1 MAGGPRACV
10 MTSLKSSVRRL
21 RAGIVPSQHVE
32 ELSVGYDAV
41 RESLLSKLADLEAG
55 RPLSPLL
62 VQGEWGSGKSHL
74 LEYARGAC
82 HALRVA
88 HACVSID
95 ARSHALNRPQ
105 YFYPVLARSLECE
118 LGTGIHEIARTCLEG
133 PQAERLSNFVHTSPR
148 SSFTNA
154 LLELSLNRESGK
166 SLSPMD
172 HPAWTT
178 LGGEDLSFADYSYL
192 RDKALLRLQG
202 LAELSRA
209 LGFCGIVLLFDEAE
223 TVDQLWNVG
232 SRMGAYRVFG
242 ALCQMRHVWCIFA
255 ITKRFRWT
263 VENDLRDGILTR
275 SRLSAE
281 ARAFL
286 HIWRTQSLDTL
297 QPPTMQP
304 SMATDLVER
313 LISVYEL
320 AHGTDSRSRE
330 RLNACLR
337 DWEANPSANP
347 RTLIRS
353 VIHQLDVGR
362 NLRAG
367 ALDDEP

>member
-1 MAGGPRACV
+1 

-21 RAGIVPSQHVE
+21 RAGIVPSQHIE
-32 ELSVGYDAV
+32 ELSVGYDSV
-41 RESLLSKLADLEAG
+41 RELLLSRLADLETG
-55 RPLSPLL
+55 RPISPLL

-74 LEYARGAC
+74 LEYARAAC

-95 ARSHALNRPQ
+95 ARSHALNYPQ

-118 LGTGIHEIARTCLEG
+118 LGTGVHEIARTCLEG
-133 PQAERLSNFVHTSPR
+133 PQAERLRDFVRTSPR
-148 SSFTNA
+148 SPFTNA
-154 LLELSLNRESGK
+154 LLELSLNREREK
-166 SLSPMD
+166 SLSLID

-192 RDKALLRLQG
+192 RDKALVRLQE
-202 LAELSRA
+202 LAEFSRT
-209 LGFCGIVLLFDEAE
+209 LGFGGIVLLFDEAE
-223 TVDQLWNVG
+223 TVDQLWNVR

-255 ITKRFRWT
+255 ITKRFRRT
-263 VENDLRDGILTR
+263 VENDIGNGILTR
-275 SRLSAE
+275 SRLSQE

-286 HIWRTQSLDTL
+286 HAWRTQSLDIL
-297 QPPTMQP
+297 QPPTMRP

-313 LISVYEL
+313 MISVYSR
-320 AHGTDSRSRE
+320 AHGTNSQSRE
-330 RLNACLR
+330 RLNVCLR

-353 VIHQLDVGR
+353 IIQQLDVGR
-362 NLRAG
+362 NLRASF
-367 ALDDEP
+367 LDDGL